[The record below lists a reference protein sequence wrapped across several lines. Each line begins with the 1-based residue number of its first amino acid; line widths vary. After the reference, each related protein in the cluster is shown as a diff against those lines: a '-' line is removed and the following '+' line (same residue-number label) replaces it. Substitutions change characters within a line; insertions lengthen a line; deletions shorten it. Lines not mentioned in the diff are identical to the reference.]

1 MNIVNEALN
10 ASAVSDFT
18 ASVLKNAK
26 NIQGIA
32 KIAQRKSIMTMAQP
46 GMYQYP
52 LVASSAIDTETLM
65 SIAKSYQLTYASN
78 VVTAYSL
85 NPIMYTKETPE
96 ISDFVKKFHT
106 NSDSI
111 LDANLTSA
119 GKAVGVESDNELP
132 EGCDISVESATVS
145 NKFTPEDYVALN
157 STVWDDCH
165 DYITM
170 ESLNDMYRPY
180 DRIHRIMTEKLNSM
194 KTANESIGDVL
205 NDINKSINSDDNY
218 STQVPIGTQKSSSS
232 EVKYDKYG
240 NVTSSK
246 VLDKN
251 GGTLIRNFK
260 NEIVRNSQLDNME
273 PTMVNVQIVSHGDGV
288 QQTHN
293 LTLGIKVVSRVISS
307 DLMIASMVEACKQSQ
322 SIFKFLK
329 WTKGEVKTLDFILGI
344 SAAKSKAIEKNAK
357 QEVKFLK
364 QSAERKKQ
372 SGLISKFLKNE
383 KLPTMS
389 VVLTTYEVERIKE
402 ATNIDLNN
410 FAQAMKLLK
419 KYFLLSI
426 AIYDPDQNT
435 VKFLFDCDN
444 DWGII
449 SVGTMKTAVNKTNDI
464 LNANEIFKMTG
475 RR

>member
-1 MNIVNEALN
+1 MNIVNEAV
-10 ASAVSDFT
+10 SADDVSKIT

-52 LVASSAIDTETLM
+52 LVASSAIDTDTLM

-78 VVTAYSL
+78 VATAYSL
-85 NPIMYTKETPE
+85 NPIMYTKETPQ

-111 LDANLTSA
+111 LDANLNGA
-119 GKAVGVESDNELP
+119 GKALGVESDVELP
-132 EGCDISVESATVS
+132 EGCDVSVESATVDHT
-145 NKFTPEDYVALN
+145 FTDEDYAVCN
-157 STVWDDCH
+157 STIWEDKYDS
-165 DYITM
+165 ITM

-180 DRIHRIMTEKLNSM
+180 DRIYRIMSEKLETMRN
-194 KTANESIGDVL
+194 ANESFKDTYKSIGDNL
-205 NDINKSINSDDNY
+205 QSINNNLNSDGDY
-218 STQVPIGTQKSSSS
+218 SHGVGIAKDTKVPS
-232 EVKYDKYG
+232 
-240 NVTSSK
+240 
-246 VLDKN
+246 
-251 GGTLIRNFK
+251 FK
-260 NEIVRNSQLDNME
+260 NEVVRNTQLDNME
-273 PTMVNVQIVSHGDGV
+273 PTMVNVQIVAHGDGEQIV
-288 QQTHN
+288 RN
-293 LTLGIKVVSRVISS
+293 LTLGVKVVSRVISS

-329 WTKGEVKTLDFILGI
+329 WTKGEVKTLDFILGV

-364 QSAERKKQ
+364 QSSERKKH
-372 SGLISKFLKNE
+372 SGIVSKFLKNE

-402 ATNIDLNN
+402 ATSIDLNN
-410 FAQAMKLLK
+410 FAQAMKLMK
-419 KYFLLSI
+419 KYFLLSV

-435 VKFLFDCDN
+435 VKFLFDCDS
-444 DWGII
+444 DWGVI
-449 SVGTMKTAVNKTNDI
+449 SVGTMASAVKKTNDI
-464 LNANEIFKMTG
+464 LNANEVFKITG